1 LDAQR
6 RERVREPLYS
16 VIASQAEV
24 RILSGQWAPGT
35 RLPPERD
42 LCRELEVSRATLRQA
57 LAELEDRGLITRHQ
71 GRGTFVTRS
80 RVQTPLSGTFSLR
93 EALAARGSMVVTRVI
108 GIEMVDAS
116 RQLASELACLP
127 GDSLLHL
134 ERLRLVDGEPMVL
147 ESSHL
152 PMELFPG
159 LEAADFSRRSLY
171 DILREDFGRS
181 VAEAQET
188 IEPVILTPHES
199 ALLGVAR
206 HTPAVLTR
214 RITTDTT
221 GRVVELG
228 QALLRGDRSRYL
240 LIRRVAEVT
249 ADGTSLP
256 PSVAVDPP
264 GILATVEASLDTPTV
279 ARQLAPHSRH
289 RAPSTRRNAR
299 RTPRS

>member
-1 LDAQR
+1 M
-6 RERVREPLYS
+6 REPLYS

-24 RILSGQWAPGT
+24 RIRSGQWAPGT
-35 RLPPERD
+35 RLPSERD

-57 LAELEDRGLITRHQ
+57 LAELEERGLITRHQ

-93 EALAARGSMVVTRVI
+93 EALAARGSTVVTRVVAV
-108 GIEMVDAS
+108 EMVDAS
-116 RQLASELACLP
+116 RQLASELTCLP
-127 GDSLLHL
+127 GDPLIHV
-134 ERLRLVDGEPMVL
+134 ERLRLVDGELMVL

-152 PMELFPG
+152 PLELFPG
-159 LEAADFSRRSLY
+159 LQAADFTRRSLY

-181 VAEAQET
+181 VAQAQET

-206 HTPAVLTR
+206 HTPALLTR

-221 GRVVELG
+221 GQIVELG

-240 LIRRVAEVT
+240 LIRRVAEPTGPRPT
-249 ADGTSLP
+249 APTGKAADPHGP
-256 PSVAVDPP
+256 MAMVDR
-264 GILATVEASLDTPTV
+264 SLDTPTI
-279 ARQLAPHSRH
+279 ARQLAPHPRR
-289 RAPSTRRNAR
+289 RAPSTRRRPR
-299 RTPRS
+299 RTPRP